1 MLHRDDR
8 GLAIGIVAFVA
19 VIMVVLLWVLLNDGM
34 VILFGTMDTA
44 AATSQGQDEI
54 ALAKKIWG
62 LLPYYILFV
71 GVIMLI
77 ARAVLESRRP
87 SP

>member
-8 GLAIGIVAFVA
+8 GLAVGIVAFVA
-19 VIMVVLLWVLLNDGM
+19 LISIVLLWVLLNGGM
-34 VILFGTMDTA
+34 EIVFDTA
-44 AATSQGQDEI
+44 DSQTTDATAESEI
-54 ALAKKIWG
+54 ATAEKIWG
-62 LLPYYILFV
+62 LLPFYLLFL
-71 GVIMLI
+71 GVMMLV